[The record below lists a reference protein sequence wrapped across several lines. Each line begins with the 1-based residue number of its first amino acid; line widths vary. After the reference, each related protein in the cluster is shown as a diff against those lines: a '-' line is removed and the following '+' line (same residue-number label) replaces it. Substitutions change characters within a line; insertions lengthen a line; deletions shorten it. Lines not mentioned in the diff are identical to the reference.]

1 MGVGETG
8 ATIIAWTT
16 KETEVYNTHPFW
28 RKMKCPSSMHP
39 LTVRKGRIVKYRNF
53 SHGMSDFAC
62 KTKIVSTLYN
72 LAETPCST
80 GFLVVVQSNVDKTNQ
95 SYYGDSKLCY
105 LTSDGM
111 HEGLVPLRMFLLLVK
126 ELIIGYI
133 MSIRRVTFY
142 FFWTNWQG
150 KMGPFTMLSGHI
162 LAWNLLLYMGV
173 SFSLWYI
180 QYGDKRWY

>member
-1 MGVGETG
+1 
-8 ATIIAWTT
+8 
-16 KETEVYNTHPFW
+16 
-28 RKMKCPSSMHP
+28 MKCPSSMHP

-111 HEGLVPLRMFLLLVK
+111 HEGLVPLLMPAK
-126 ELIIGYI
+126 A
-133 MSIRRVTFY
+133 
-142 FFWTNWQG
+142 
-150 KMGPFTMLSGHI
+150 TMLDKKCNPLLELGIGSYNTIHWNPKGKCI
-162 LAWNLLLYMGV
+162 LG
-173 SFSLWYI
+173 
-180 QYGDKRWY
+180 